1 MVSAKKLPLWN
12 GTIRENIVGFTP
24 FDRERYDQVIE
35 ATSLRFD
42 LATLLQGDQTNIGS
56 GGVALSGGQKQ
67 RLSHARAL
75 YLPSDF
81 LILDDVFSGL
91 DADTEEQVFRQVFG
105 PDGLLRRRGS
115 TVVLCTH
122 SVRHLPT
129 ADYIMALENGSIA
142 EQGTFVHLP
151 TRAGYVQRLEVG
163 LKPEGEDTN
172 ADDEPGP
179 CPKLFEGQTRTG
191 KKLDPAI
198 TVNSTQ
204 SSTLNASAEAGA
216 RQVGDAT
223 VYKVYI
229 KSMGW
234 FVAACSLFFAALWG
248 LFTNYPTICES
259 LLPLF
264 LIISID

>member
-1 MVSAKKLPLWN
+1 KFVLNNINTQIPAASLTMVIGPVGSGKSTFCKALLSKIPFSQGSVVMSTPPRHVGFCEKTAFLWN

-105 PDGLLRRRGS
+105 PDGLLRRR
-115 TVVLCTH
+115 
-122 SVRHLPT
+122 
-129 ADYIMALENGSIA
+129 
-142 EQGTFVHLP
+142 
-151 TRAGYVQRLEVG
+151 
-163 LKPEGEDTN
+163 
-172 ADDEPGP
+172 
-179 CPKLFEGQTRTG
+179 
-191 KKLDPAI
+191 
-198 TVNSTQ
+198 
-204 SSTLNASAEAGA
+204 
-216 RQVGDAT
+216 
-223 VYKVYI
+223 
-229 KSMGW
+229 
-234 FVAACSLFFAALWG
+234 
-248 LFTNYPTICES
+248 
-259 LLPLF
+259 
-264 LIISID
+264 